1 MVIVEISAAIVACA
15 FAVLVFFAVRT
26 MIAVRESLMQA
37 HDSIHQIQRE
47 LAETSLEL
55 NKLLRSTQS
64 VTSDIQSKLE
74 KTDPFFDTANQ
85 VGEAVQ
91 EVTKSVKQV
100 SASLSQGVIGVERT
114 LRSRQQQWASALDW
128 AAAGVQLWQVWLSHR
143 RDQAVKTQAQTRK
156 QGDEKDVG

>member
-1 MVIVEISAAIVACA
+1 MMVVEISAAVVACA

-26 MIAVRESLMQA
+26 MIAARESLKQA

-64 VTSDIQSKLE
+64 ITTDIQGKLE
-74 KTDPFFDTANQ
+74 KTDPFFNSANQ

-100 SASLSQGVIGVERT
+100 SASLSQGVMGVEQT
-114 LRSRQQQWASALDW
+114 LRSRQQQWANVVDW
-128 AAAGVQLWQVWLSHR
+128 AAAGIQLWQVWKAHR
-143 RDQAVKTQAQTRK
+143 QDQSVKAQAQTTK